1 MSDGDAPLT
10 LGDLL
15 ATLEK
20 SDRLRSLARECG
32 MSPRDLQKRLRQW
45 RRELADAEAGGA
57 PTPPRRRRRDA
68 GTDDLD
74 ALLMG
79 LPAAADLA
87 ETPLPADAERLLA
100 WTDGAS
106 RGNPGPAAVGVV
118 FTLADGTPLAA
129 QAAAIGRATN
139 NVAEYRA
146 ALAALEH
153 AVRWQVPDL
162 ELRLDSELVARQLT
176 GQYRV
181 KSQDLLP
188 YYRQVVDRTRRLQRF
203 RVRHVRREQNR
214 LADRLANL
222 ALDGRWP
229 LASRA
234 EDTPDRG

>member
-1 MSDGDAPLT
+1 MPREEAPLT

-32 MSPRDLQKRLRQW
+32 MSPRDLQRRLRQW
-45 RRELADAEAGGA
+45 RRELAGQQDQA
-57 PTPPRRRRRDA
+57 PVRTARRRGA
-68 GTDDLD
+68 GTGNRELD
-74 ALLMG
+74 GVLQG
-79 LPAAADLA
+79 LPPAASLDGS
-87 ETPLPADAERLLA
+87 PLPETERERLLV

-106 RGNPGPAAVGVV
+106 RGNPGPAAIGVL
-118 FTLADGTPLAA
+118 FAAGDGTELAHH
-129 QAAAIGRATN
+129 AATIGRATN

-146 ALAALEH
+146 VLAALEF
-153 AVRWQVPDL
+153 AERWGVAEV

-188 YYRQVVDRTRRLQRF
+188 WYRQVVDHTRRF
-203 RVRHVRREQNR
+203 RRLRVVHVRREQNG

-222 ALDGRWP
+222 ALDGLYP
-229 LASRA
+229 PA
-234 EDTPDRG
+234 PDA